1 MEFSALNQ
9 PYGIGVSPNEQSGPR
24 LLTKTLL
31 AMKLTIVLLTTVI
44 LSAHGTGVAQSV
56 TLAAQKMPLQ
66 SVFKV
71 IEKQTGYSVFY
82 NDEHIKSA
90 GPVTVD
96 VHEMPLRDFLELIL
110 KQDGLSFEI
119 SRDNILIKKEMPT
132 ASEPDPKKPIK
143 VSGTVTGSNNQP
155 LAGATVQVKGQKT
168 STVTDAKGNFQL
180 TVDQSATIVISYVG
194 YQQQEIKINNS
205 QTINITLEATEQML
219 GNADVVTTGYQV
231 LSKERSAGAYSKPD
245 MLTIATRSSSPNILQ
260 RLDGLVPGL
269 VVNNAPNAEPLLI
282 RGLTSVNST
291 KSPLIIVDGV
301 ELPSN
306 NTNPDALTNVLNS
319 SNPIANINP
328 QDIADITVLKD
339 ASAASIWG
347 AKAANGVI
355 VITTKKGRAGEN
367 LKVEYDGYYIFQ
379 GRPDRGYLPK
389 LNSQQYITAA
399 KEIFPEYAPFNTWG
413 SVQSIAPVPPH
424 LQVQYDRY
432 RGLISQAQADK
443 SLDSMAGISNSGDI
457 SDIFYRRAATTNH
470 TVSISGGSRV
480 YSYYGSLSY
489 TGIQNTVPGQ
499 KNNSYKINL
508 RQDINV
514 NTRVQLSF
522 ITDLTNTVTSG
533 NALGITN
540 GIAVPDVSLVPYQ
553 RFRDAN
559 GNPLTANFMGIYS
572 DSLRQDYQARS
583 RINLDYVPLNEI
595 NAGYFKGNM
604 LSGRI
609 VGGAKITLLKSL
621 RFEGTYGYST
631 MSSNTRTVL
640 SQGSYDVR
648 RELLNFT
655 QAPTAGS
662 VPKYWLPSTGGRL
675 TENNALQKNW
685 TVRNQL
691 IFDQAWKEHQLTVL
705 AGQEATSIT
714 PVATQ
719 VIYRGWDDQIQLS
732 RPVNYDTLAKGISGT
747 VPGLPATLANNL
759 SGGEGIITRTT
770 SYYSNLSYAYLSK
783 YVLNASWRIDKSNLF
798 GFDQSAQNRPVW
810 SVGGKWMLAREN
822 FMRQV
827 AWLDRLDVR
836 LTYGIT
842 GNAPT
847 PGTAASFDILL
858 AQTNVNYVNQTGYI
872 ISTPANN
879 KLTWEGT
886 SVYNTGL
893 DFSLMGG
900 RLAGSIDAYLKKTHD
915 LIGPLKTAPLT
926 GYATVTGNFGDLE
939 NKGIELLLN
948 SLNVVSKNFFWRTTL
963 TFGYNRNKITQLAV
977 STPITT
983 GVGMIATN
991 RTAPFFVNRP
1001 AYTVF
1006 AYNYAGLNASG
1017 DPQIRQADGKL
1028 TAAATASTA
1037 KDVLF
1042 MGSSQPSWTGGLFNN
1057 FLYKRFLLAINIT
1070 YNMGHV
1076 LFRDANTFWSGVMYD
1091 NSMSSEFANRW
1102 KAAGDEAR
1110 TNIPRFA
1117 GSNAIANNRNTGYYQ
1132 YANTNVFDAS
1142 YAKIREITL
1151 SYNLGPDIVRRLRA
1165 EGVSFRVQVS
1175 NLMLWKAN
1183 HLGIDPEFQSVPGVR
1198 SMRTGQGAITIGA
1211 HITL

>member
-9 PYGIGVSPNEQSGPR
+9 PYGIGMSPNEDSAPR

-31 AMKLTIVLLTTVI
+31 AMKLTIVLLTAVI
-44 LSAHGTGVAQSV
+44 FSAHASGVAQSV
-56 TLAAQKMPLQ
+56 TLTAQKMPLQ
-66 SVFKV
+66 NVFKV
-71 IEKQTGYSVFY
+71 IEKQTGYSIFY

-96 VHEMPLRDFLELIL
+96 VHEMPLRDFLGLIL
-110 KQDGLSFEI
+110 KQDNLTFEI
-119 SRDNILIKKEMPT
+119 SRDNILIKREIPAAT
-132 ASEPDPKKPIK
+132 VSDPKKPIK
-143 VSGTVTGSNNQP
+143 ITGTVTGSNKQP
-155 LAGATVQVKGQKT
+155 LAGATVQVKEQKT
-168 STVTDAKGNFQL
+168 STVTDARGNFQL
-180 TVDQSATIVISYVG
+180 TVDQSVTIVISYVG

-219 GNADVVTTGYQV
+219 GNADVVTNGYQV

-245 MLTIATRSSSPNILQ
+245 MLTVATRSSSPNILQ

-269 VVNNAPNAEPLLI
+269 VVNNTPNAQPLLI

-306 NTNPDALTNVLNS
+306 NTNPDALTNVLS
-319 SNPIANINP
+319 SANPIANINP

-355 VITTKKGRAGEN
+355 VIITKKGRAGEN

-379 GRPDRGYLPK
+379 GRPDHGYIPK

-399 KEIFPEYAPFNTWG
+399 KEIFPQYAPFNTWG

-443 SLDSMAGISNSGDI
+443 SLDSLAGVSNSGDI
-457 SDIFYRRAATTNH
+457 SDVFYRQAATTNH
-470 TVSISGGSRV
+470 TVSISGGTRV
-480 YSYYGSLSY
+480 YSFYGSLSY
-489 TGIQNTVPGQ
+489 TGIQNNIPGQ

-514 NTRVQLSF
+514 NSKMQVSF
-522 ITDLTNTVTSG
+522 ITDLTNTATSG
-533 NALGITN
+533 NAIGITD
-540 GIAVPDVSLVPYQ
+540 GIAVPDVALVPYQ
-553 RFRDAN
+553 RMRDAN
-559 GNPLTANFMGIYS
+559 GNPLTVNFMGSYS

-583 RINLDYVPLNEI
+583 RINLDYVPLSEI

-604 LSGRI
+604 LAGRI
-609 VGGAKITLLKSL
+609 VSGVKITLLKSL

-640 SQGSYDVR
+640 SQGSYGVR
-648 RELLNFT
+648 SELLRFT

-662 VPKYWLPSTGGRL
+662 IPKYWLPTTGGRL
-675 TENNALQKNW
+675 TENNAMQKNW

-691 IFDQAWKEHQLTVL
+691 IFDQSWKEHQLTVL

-732 RPVNYDTLAKGISGT
+732 RPVNYDTLARGIAGT
-747 VPGLPATLANNL
+747 VPGAPGILPNNL

-827 AWLDRLDVR
+827 SWLDRLDLR

-858 AQTNVNYVNQTGYI
+858 AQTNVNYVNGSGYV

-886 SVYNTGL
+886 SVYNTGV
-893 DFSLMGG
+893 DFSIMGG

-915 LIGPLKTAPLT
+915 LIGPVKTAPLT

-939 NKGIELLLN
+939 NKGIELNLN
-948 SLNVVSKNFFWRTTL
+948 SLNVVSKNFIWRTNF

-983 GVGMIATN
+983 GVGMIASN
-991 RTAPFFVNRP
+991 RLFPFFADRP

-1006 AYNYAGLNASG
+1006 AYNYAGLNSVG
-1017 DPQIRQADGKL
+1017 DPQIRQADGKV
-1028 TAAATASTA
+1028 TAAATASTD
-1037 KDVLF
+1037 KDVLY
-1042 MGSSQPSWTGGLFNN
+1042 MGSSQPSWTGGLFNT
-1057 FLYKRFLLAINIT
+1057 FLYKRFQLGINIT

-1102 KAAGDEAR
+1102 KVAGDEAK

-1165 EGVSFRVQVS
+1165 EGINFRVQVS
-1175 NLMLWKAN
+1175 NLLLWKAN
-1183 HLGIDPEFQSVPGVR
+1183 HLGIDPEFQSATGVR
-1198 SMRTGQGAITIGA
+1198 SMRAGQGAITIGA
-1211 HITL
+1211 HVTL

>member
-1 MEFSALNQ
+1 
-9 PYGIGVSPNEQSGPR
+9 
-24 LLTKTLL
+24 
-31 AMKLTIVLLTTVI
+31 MKLTILLLITVI
-44 LSAHGTGVAQSV
+44 FSAHGSGVAQSV
-56 TLAAQKMPLQ
+56 TLAAQKMPLR

-71 IEKQTGYSVFY
+71 IEKQTGYSIFY

-96 VHEMPLRDFLELIL
+96 VHEMPLQDFLGLIL
-110 KQDGLSFEI
+110 KQYNLTFEI
-119 SRDNILIKKEMPT
+119 SRDNILIKREIPAAT
-132 ASEPDPKKPIK
+132 VSDPKKPIK

-155 LAGATVQVKGQKT
+155 LAGATIQVKEQKT
-168 STVTDAKGNFQL
+168 STVTDARGNFQL
-180 TVDQSATIVISYVG
+180 TIDQSATIVISYVG

-205 QTINITLEATEQML
+205 QTINITLEATEQVL

-269 VVNNAPNAEPLLI
+269 VVNNTPNAQPLLI

-301 ELPSN
+301 ELPGN

-319 SNPIANINP
+319 TNPIANINP

-379 GRPDRGYLPK
+379 GRPDRGYIPK

-413 SVQSIAPVPPH
+413 SVQSVAPVPPH

-443 SLDSMAGISNSGDI
+443 SLDSLAGISNSGDI

-470 TVSISGGSRV
+470 TVSISGGTRV

-489 TGIQNTVPGQ
+489 TGIQSTIPGE

-514 NTRVQLSF
+514 NTRMQLSF

-533 NALGITN
+533 NAIITDLTNTVTSGNVIGITY
-540 GIAVPDVSLVPYQ
+540 GIAVPDVALVPYQ

-559 GNPLTANFMGIYS
+559 GNPLTVNFMGNYS

-583 RINLDYVPLNEI
+583 RINLDYVPVNEI
-595 NAGYFKGNM
+595 NAGYFKGNV

-609 VGGAKITLLKSL
+609 VGGAKVTLLKSL

-631 MSSNTRTVL
+631 MSSNTRTEL
-640 SQGSYDVR
+640 SQGSYGVR
-648 RELLNFT
+648 SELLDFT

-662 VPKYWLPSTGGRL
+662 VPQYWLPATGGRL
-675 TENNALQKNW
+675 TENNSMQKNW

-719 VIYRGWDDQIQLS
+719 VIYRGWDDQLQLS
-732 RPVNYDTLAKGISGT
+732 RPVNYDTLAKGIDGT
-747 VPGLPATLANNL
+747 VTGQPGILPNNL

-770 SYYSNLSYAYLSK
+770 SYYSTLSYAYLSK
-783 YVLNASWRIDKSNLF
+783 YVLNGSWRIDKSNLF

-810 SVGGKWMLAREN
+810 SVGGKWMLAREK
-822 FMRQV
+822 FMTPLT
-827 AWLDRLDVR
+827 WLDRLDLR

-872 ISTPANN
+872 ISTPANS

-886 SVYNTGL
+886 SVYNTGI
-893 DFSLMGG
+893 DFSMMGG

-991 RTAPFFVNRP
+991 RTAPFFAGRP

-1006 AYNYAGLNASG
+1006 AYNYAGLNSVG
-1017 DPQIRQADGKL
+1017 DPQIRQADGKV

-1037 KDVLF
+1037 QDVLY
-1042 MGSSQPSWTGGLFNN
+1042 MGSSQPSWSGGLFNTL
-1057 FLYKRFLLAINIT
+1057 LYKRFQLSINIT

-1091 NSMSSEFANRW
+1091 NSMSSEFARRW
-1102 KAAGDEAR
+1102 KVAGDEAK

-1132 YANTNVFDAS
+1132 YANTNVFNAS

-1165 EGVSFRVQVS
+1165 EGINFRVQVS

-1183 HLGIDPEFQSVPGVR
+1183 HLGIDPEFQSATGER
-1198 SMRTGQGAITIGA
+1198 SMRAGQGAITIGA

>member
-1 MEFSALNQ
+1 
-9 PYGIGVSPNEQSGPR
+9 
-24 LLTKTLL
+24 
-31 AMKLTIVLLTTVI
+31 MKLTIVLLTAVI
-44 LSAHGTGVAQSV
+44 FSAHASGVAQSV
-56 TLAAQKMPLQ
+56 TLTAQKMPLQ
-66 SVFKV
+66 NVFKV
-71 IEKQTGYSVFY
+71 IEKQTGYSIFY
-82 NDEHIKSA
+82 NDEYIRNA
-90 GPVTVD
+90 GLVTVN
-96 VHEMPLRDFLELIL
+96 VHEMPLRDFLGLIL
-110 KQDGLSFEI
+110 KQDNLSYEI
-119 SRDNILIKKEMPT
+119 SRDNILIKRATPMP
-132 ASEPDPKKPIK
+132 ALSDPAKPVK
-143 VSGTVTGSNNQP
+143 VSGTVTGDNNQP
-155 LAGATVQVKGQKT
+155 LSGATVQVKGQVA
-168 STVTDAKGNFQL
+168 STVTDAKGNFQI
-180 TVDQSATIVISYVG
+180 TVDQGATIVISYVG
-194 YQQQEIKINNS
+194 YQPKEIKINNS
-205 QTINITLEATEQML
+205 QTINITLDATEQML

-231 LSKERSAGAYSKPD
+231 LSKERSAGAFSKPD

-269 VVNNAPNAEPLLI
+269 VINNAPNGQPLLI

-301 ELPSN
+301 ELPGN
-306 NTNPDALTNVLNS
+306 NTSPDALTNVLNS
-319 SNPIANINP
+319 ANPIANINP

-379 GRPDRGYLPK
+379 GRPDRGYIPK

-399 KEIFPEYAPFNTWG
+399 REIFPEYAPFNTWG
-413 SVQSIAPVPPH
+413 SVQSVAPVPPH

-432 RGLISQAQADK
+432 RGLITQAQADK
-443 SLDSMAGISNSGDI
+443 SLDSLAGISNSGDV

-470 TVSISGGSRV
+470 TVSISGGTRA
-480 YSYYGSLSY
+480 YTYYGSLSY
-489 TGIQNTVPGQ
+489 TGIQNNVPGQ

-508 RQDINV
+508 RQDVNV
-514 NTRVQLSF
+514 NTRVQISF
-522 ITDLTNTVTSG
+522 ITDLTNTATSG
-533 NALGITN
+533 NAIGIDS
-540 GIAVPDVSLVPYQ
+540 GIAVPDVALVPYQ
-553 RFRDAN
+553 RFRNAN
-559 GNPLTANFMGIYS
+559 GNPLAVNFMGKYS

-583 RINLDYVPLNEI
+583 RINLDYVPVNEI
-595 NAGYFKGNM
+595 NAGYFKGNV

-609 VGGAKITLLKSL
+609 VGGAKVTLLKSL

-640 SQGSYDVR
+640 SQGSYGVR
-648 RELLNFT
+648 NELLNFT
-655 QAPTAGS
+655 QAPTVGS
-662 VPKYWLPSTGGRL
+662 VPQYWLPATGGRL
-675 TENNALQKNW
+675 TENNATQKNW
-685 TVRNQL
+685 TVRDQL
-691 IFDQAWKEHQLTVL
+691 IFDQSWNEHQLTVL

-714 PVATQ
+714 PVTTQ
-719 VIYRGWDDQIQLS
+719 VIYRGWDDQLQLS
-732 RPVNYDTLAKGISGT
+732 RPVNYDTLAKGIDGT
-747 VPGLPATLANNL
+747 VTGQPGILPNNL

-770 SYYSNLSYAYLSK
+770 SYYSSLSYAYLSK
-783 YVLNASWRIDKSNLF
+783 YVLNGSWRIDKSNLF

-810 SVGGKWMLAREN
+810 SVGGKWMLAREK
-822 FMRQV
+822 FMTSLT
-827 AWLDRLDVR
+827 WLDRLDLR

-858 AQTNVNYVNQTGYI
+858 AQSNVNYVNQTGYV
-872 ISTPANN
+872 ISTPANS

-900 RLAGSIDAYLKKTHD
+900 RLAGSIDGYLKKTHD

-963 TFGYNRNKITQLAV
+963 IFGYNRNKITELAA

-991 RTAPFFVNRP
+991 GSAPFFVGRP

-1006 AYNYAGLNASG
+1006 AYNYAGLNSVG
-1017 DPQIRQADGKL
+1017 DPQIRQADGKV

-1037 KDVLF
+1037 QDVLY
-1042 MGSSQPSWTGGLFNN
+1042 MGSSQPSWTGGLFNTL
-1057 FLYKRFLLAINIT
+1057 LYKRFQLSINIT

-1076 LFRDANTFWSGVMYD
+1076 LFRDANTFWSGPMYD
-1091 NSMSSEFANRW
+1091 NSMSSEFADRW
-1102 KAAGDEAR
+1102 KAAGDEAK
-1110 TNIPRFA
+1110 TNIPRYA
-1117 GSNAIANNRNTGYYQ
+1117 GSNDIANNRNTDYYSH
-1132 YANTNVFDAS
+1132 ANSNVFNAS

-1165 EGVSFRVQVS
+1165 EGINFRVQVS

-1183 HLGIDPEFQSVPGVR
+1183 HLGIDPEFQSVTGAR

>member
-96 VHEMPLRDFLELIL
+96 VHEMPLRDFLGLIL

-132 ASEPDPKKPIK
+132 ASEPDLKKPIK

-379 GRPDRGYLPK
+379 GRPDRGYLPR

-470 TVSISGGSRV
+470 TVSISGGTRV

-559 GNPLTANFMGIYS
+559 GNPLTVNFMGIYS

-662 VPKYWLPSTGGRL
+662 VPKYWLPTTGGRL

-770 SYYSNLSYAYLSK
+770 SYYSNLSYVYLSK

-991 RTAPFFVNRP
+991 RTAPFFVDRP